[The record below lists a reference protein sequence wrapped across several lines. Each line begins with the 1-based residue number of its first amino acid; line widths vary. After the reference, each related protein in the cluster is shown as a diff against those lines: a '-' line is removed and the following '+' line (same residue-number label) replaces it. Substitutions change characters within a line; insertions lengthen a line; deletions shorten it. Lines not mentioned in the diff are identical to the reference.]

1 MCDKIRDDSNRNDWQ
16 HNWNLWLGRNNR
28 DVPQE
33 HYHHVAVVSHPVETT
48 RTLVDVIESG
58 YHNDC
63 SNENQKGSLAVSRM
77 LEGGDTNGS
86 ILFLSS
92 SRRCQ

>member
-1 MCDKIRDDSNRNDWQ
+1 MIQTEMIGSTIGIYGLVGSNRDI
-16 HNWNLWLGRNNR
+16 
-28 DVPQE
+28 PQE

-48 RTLVDVIESG
+48 RTLVDIIESG